1 MIARL
6 LGAFPLL
13 LLAAPASADHGGPL
27 ASAPMSPIAVALL
40 AGGLAF
46 VTVLLLVVIV
56 RLLARP
62 ARRRE

>member
-1 MIARL
+1 
-6 LGAFPLL
+6 
-13 LLAAPASADHGGPL
+13 
-27 ASAPMSPIAVALL
+27 MSPFAVALA

-62 ARRRE
+62 GRYTARFRVLSVDGHVVGSSFAFTVKAAAR